1 MKKRRIIALVF
12 NGEEPNVIVLA
23 SLSKVLETACQV
35 EGNVEGYTYDEKDV
49 MNLIAKSLNAINF
62 KDLPPEERR
71 YACKTPEDNAV
82 VFIGGL
88 MKKELGKDYQK
99 MHFVASL
106 IDRIRKAKKHPAD
119 DLNKEFWKALRI
131 LSGDELNVSKTIL
144 EEYNLDLER
153 LSIIRDTFRFMTK
166 YE

>member
-12 NGEEPNVIVLA
+12 NGEEPNLIVLA
-23 SLSKVLETACQV
+23 SLSKVLETACLV

-49 MNLIAKSLNAINF
+49 VNLIAKSLNTKVF
-62 KDLPPEERR
+62 KNLPREESQYR
-71 YACKTPEDNAV
+71 CETPEDNAA

-99 MHFVASL
+99 THFVANL
-106 IDRIRKAKKHPAD
+106 IDRIRKAKKHPTNE
-119 DLNKEFWKALRI
+119 LNKEFWKALCI
-131 LSGDELNVSKTIL
+131 LSGDELNISKTIL
-144 EEYNLDLER
+144 EEYNLDLEK
-153 LSIIRDTFRFMTK
+153 LSIISDTFRFMTK